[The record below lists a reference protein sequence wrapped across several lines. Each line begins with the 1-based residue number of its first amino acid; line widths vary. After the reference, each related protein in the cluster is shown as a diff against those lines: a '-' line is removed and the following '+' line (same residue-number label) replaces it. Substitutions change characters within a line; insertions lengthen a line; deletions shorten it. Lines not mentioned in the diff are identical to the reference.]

1 MYGYGVVRAML
12 NIDHEIVMILAVQYP
27 LPPLPT
33 GTSPPLKCY
42 LYCLVNLS
50 LYRISEYLLSTLLK
64 CHLIEGIKES
74 V

>member
-33 GTSPPLKCY
+33 GRVHLSSVICIVWSTYHCIEYLSICY
-42 LYCLVNLS
+42 LP
-50 LYRISEYLLSTLLK
+50 YLNVTL
-64 CHLIEGIKES
+64 
-74 V
+74 